1 MSIRAWVGL
10 AVLATGLA
18 FLTHARVSVWRNNQ
32 TLWTAEVLSHPS
44 ACRPRVNYAAAL
56 VDADDESMIE
66 AARVAVAVCG
76 ASRGQDDQS
85 VGVGWA
91 SLVLARTQ
99 LAKGQQS
106 NAWKTLKA
114 LTASQPTFHG
124 GAQLCAR
131 WGWDC

>member
-1 MSIRAWVGL
+1 MRVWVGL
-10 AVLATGLA
+10 AILATGLA
-18 FLTHARVSVWRNNQ
+18 VLTHARVAVWRNNG
-32 TLWTAEVLSHPS
+32 TLWTAEVLAHPS

-56 VDADDESMIE
+56 VDADDESMIA
-66 AARVAVAVCG
+66 AARVAIAVCQ
-76 ASRGQDDQS
+76 ASPGQDDHT
-85 VGVGWA
+85 VGVAWA
-91 SLVLARTQ
+91 SLVLARAQ
-99 LAKGQQS
+99 LAKGEQS